1 MATGFVAD
9 QSSPY
14 VDNVPAFGQVTVAA
28 SGTETVTFLNMTKS
42 IVVHSNA
49 DVLIGVSTAGTSG
62 TANFR
67 LRGTTGGGPTVP
79 TLFPIQCKQIVFK
92 NPSSTD
98 AIYVSYCATLT
109 RLESQNFDDLTTAN
123 GFEKV

>member
-14 VDNVPAFGQVTVAA
+14 VDSVPALGQVTVAA
-28 SGTETVTFLNMTKS
+28 SGTETVTFLNMTS
-42 IVVHSNA
+42 NVVIQCNA
-49 DVLIGVSTAGTSG
+49 DVIIGVSTAGTGG
-62 TANFR
+62 TASFR
-67 LRGTTGGGPTVP
+67 LRGTPASGPTVA
-79 TLFPIQCKQIVFK
+79 LSLPIQCKQIVLA